1 MDYYL
6 EECLNNQVPGKYLF
20 PFLWMHGEEQSI
32 LKEEIEAIYHCGIRE
47 FCVES
52 RPYEQFGKEPW
63 WTDMEYVLQEAQKRG
78 MRVWILDDKHFPTGY
93 ANGWIE
99 THPELKKVS
108 LRLEYMDVAGPEKEC
123 ALLANR
129 LETEESYVS
138 IVAWKRNTKGEFE
151 QEYADLTERCQDG
164 LVYWDIPE
172 GFWRVFFVIRT
183 YHSISSKKIT

>member
-6 EECLNNQVPGKYLF
+6 EECLSNQVPGKYLF
-20 PFLWMHGEEQSI
+20 TFLWMHGEEQSV
-32 LKEEIEAIYHCGIRE
+32 LREEIEAIYHCGIRE

-52 RPYEQFGKEPW
+52 RPYEQFEEEPW

-93 ANGWIE
+93 ANRWIE
-99 THPELKKVS
+99 KHPELKKVS

-129 LETEESYVS
+129 LDAEESYVRFVS
-138 IVAWKRNTKGEFE
+138 GKRNVIGVYGKDSVILNS
-151 QEYADLTERCQDG
+151 QCQ
-164 LVYWDIPE
+164 
-172 GFWRVFFVIRT
+172 
-183 YHSISSKKIT
+183 